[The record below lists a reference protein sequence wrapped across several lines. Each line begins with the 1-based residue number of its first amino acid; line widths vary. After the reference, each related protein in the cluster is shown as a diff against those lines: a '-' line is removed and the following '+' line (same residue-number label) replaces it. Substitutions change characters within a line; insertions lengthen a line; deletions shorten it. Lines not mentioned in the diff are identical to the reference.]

1 MAKKKKKSDV
11 PARRL
16 KRCCNVSRYRGLKP
30 PRCNGGN
37 PCDACKKKFK
47 EVQAEKAKKTKQE
60 IKDERSLKLA
70 DMMAEAK
77 ANRAKNYYLIE
88 EVRENPEKAKQIKK
102 LLCEDLRRVY
112 SIPRQLLGPSACR
125 RRYRE
130 HGDYS
135 EELVTYLIGDWAEFK
150 RQAKIED
157 GLSTEASLGVRTVRR
172 NISKTTR
179 AQDVMHYADLHVKP
193 WDGAYNSLDLEKE
206 SALLQIGSDFHSK
219 FMDPF
224 ARRVWMDVARKHQPD
239 GTRFNGDLPDFPKLS
254 RHRQLP
260 GHFALNLQ
268 QEIDMCV
275 DFMRDDREA
284 APNGDK
290 KYILG
295 NHDIR
300 LITALADAFPIFHSL
315 RNISFA
321 ELFKLDELEVGL
333 VARPSFLNPSS
344 RMRNNDIA
352 QNWETI
358 ANLFTIVHGFLAGK
372 DAPRKHMAKFMRFG
386 TNGHLHDPQMIS
398 GGSDATGVHQWW
410 QTPCMAYPPA
420 VAAEY
425 IPGPIEASGWAP
437 GFGMFRVFPK
447 HRFVTGHIIVVSDV
461 AEYLGDVWHITQEE
475 REARERLLE
484 I

>member
-1 MAKKKKKSDV
+1 MTEKKPTKSESKEDAAK
-11 PARRL
+11 RL
-16 KRCCNVSRYRGLKP
+16 
-30 PRCNGGN
+30 
-37 PCDACKKKFK
+37 
-47 EVQAEKAKKTKQE
+47 AE
-60 IKDERSLKLA
+60 
-70 DMMAEAK
+70 MMAEAK
-77 ANRAKNYYLIE
+77 ANRAKNYHLIAA
-88 EVRENPEKAKQIKK
+88 VRHNPKKAKQVHK
-102 LLCEDLRRVY
+102 LLCADLRRVY
-112 SIPRQLLGPSACR
+112 EIPRKLLGPSASR

-130 HGDYS
+130 HGHYS
-135 EELVTYLIGDWAEFK
+135 EELVTYLFGTWAEFK
-150 RQAKIED
+150 RQAKIRD
-157 GLSTEASLGVRTVRR
+157 GLNTEESLGIRTVKS
-172 NISKTTR
+172 NIAKTRR
-179 AQDVMHYADLHVKP
+179 AQDVMRYADKHVKP
-193 WDGAYNSLDLEKE
+193 WDGAYNNLDLDQE
-206 SALLQIGSDFHSK
+206 SLLIQVGSDFHSK

-224 ARRVWMDVARKHQPD
+224 ARRVWLDVARKHQPD

-268 QEIDMCV
+268 QEIDLCV
-275 DFMRDDREA
+275 DFVRADRAA

-300 LITALADAFPIFHSL
+300 LITALADAFPIFHSI

-321 ELFKLDELEVGL
+321 ELFCLDELEVGL
-333 VARPSFLNPSS
+333 VARPSFLNPSA
-344 RMRNNDIA
+344 RMRKNDIA

-358 ANLFTIVHGFLAGK
+358 AGLFTIVHGFLTGTG
-372 DAPRKHMAKFMRFG
+372 APRKHMAKFMRFG

-425 IPGPIEASGWAP
+425 ITGPIEASGWAP
-437 GFGMFRVFPK
+437 GFGMFRIFPR
-447 HRFVTGHIIVVSDV
+447 HGFVTGHIIVVGEV
-461 AEYLGDVWHITQEE
+461 AEYCGDVWHITPEE